1 MKAKHING
9 NWELFQTLPKVWN
22 NKQPYNAIEEG
33 FKDVIKPTI
42 ANTQRLGMLIY
53 DDLNDVLTYQVV
65 DKTEEEIF
73 ADELRDSQIVS
84 GLRLFTQ
91 LELIGITRDDVLLQI
106 DNLPN
111 QVDRIVG
118 RNSVLHA
125 VVFDRSSPLINGVG
139 ALLGK
144 TPTEMDEIF
153 VNANKLQI

>member
-1 MKAKHING
+1 MKAIHING
-9 NWELFQTLPKVWN
+9 NWKLYATLPKVWN

-33 FKDVIKPTI
+33 FKDVVKPTI
-42 ANTQRLGMLIY
+42 TNTERLGMVIY
-53 DDLNDVLTYQVV
+53 DEINDIVTYQVV

-106 DNLPN
+106 DNLPD

-125 VVFDRSSPLINGVG
+125 VVFDRNSPLINGVG
-139 ALLGK
+139 ALFEK
-144 TPTEMDEIF
+144 TPEEMDEIF
-153 VNANKLQI
+153 INANKLPI